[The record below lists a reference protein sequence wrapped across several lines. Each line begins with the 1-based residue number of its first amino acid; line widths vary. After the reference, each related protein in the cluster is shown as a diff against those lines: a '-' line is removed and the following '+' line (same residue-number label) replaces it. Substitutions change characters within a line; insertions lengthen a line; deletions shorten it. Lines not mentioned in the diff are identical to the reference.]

1 MGIGGSLAWLSTVTI
16 ASGEDAIVTDWVS
29 RTVTAGGSV
38 ATATRNAI
46 DAYVKGIK
54 SDGIFSKMSSGLI
67 MPFASNNWDGA
78 LVPLIA
84 PNGATFTATLLTAA
98 DYSLAA
104 GIDPGSANN
113 DPKRITTNINAQSIF
128 TATSCHCSIYRRVHR
143 VARDAVVNTIN
154 GTDVFNRL
162 QFHAPWEN
170 GVTEFDAFTFITDAG
185 RIGATLSG
193 NTGFITGAR
202 SASGQALYRNG
213 ALVISH
219 SGASDQGVPNS
230 TINLIGCFVSDFS
243 FYSRSVTSYIYV
255 GSSLT
260 ASEEALH
267 YARVQTLQT
276 ALGRQV

>member
-1 MGIGGSLAWLSTVTI
+1 MGIGGSLAWLST
-16 ASGEDAIVTDWVS
+16 GEDAIVTDWAS

-46 DAYVKGIK
+46 DVYVKGIK
-54 SDGIFSKMSSGLI
+54 SDSIFSKMSSGLI

-84 PNGATFTATLLTAA
+84 PNGSTFTATLLTAA

-113 DPKRITTNINAQSIF
+113 DPKRIATNINAQSIL
-128 TATSCHCSIYRRVHR
+128 TITSCHCSIYRRVHR
-143 VARDAVVNTIN
+143 TARDCVVNTIN
-154 GTDVFNRL
+154 GADVPNRL

-170 GVTEFDAFTFITDAG
+170 GATVFDAFSFNSGTG
-185 RIGATLSG
+185 RIDTTLG
-193 NTGFITGAR
+193 DNTGFITGNR
-202 SASGQALYRNG
+202 SASGSAIYRNG
-213 ALVISH
+213 VLVVSD
-219 SGASDQGVPNS
+219 SDASDQGVPNS
-230 TINLIGCFVSDFS
+230 TINLIGCFDAGFS

-267 YARVQTLQT
+267 SSRVQTLQT